1 MLFQRKTEHFL
12 NHEFLEMGLFTMFRE
27 LLAFK
32 VHSRSRL
39 PMSELSGYHCI
50 FTTHLV
56 TDVNSYF
63 L

>member
-12 NHEFLEMGLFTMFRE
+12 NNEFSQMGLFTMFRE
-27 LLAFK
+27 LWVFK
-32 VHSRSRL
+32 VDSKSRL